1 MKKNKIVLGLTLVL
15 GAVLLTTGCKAK
27 LANGEEVAISVN
39 GQNITA
45 DDLYKELKNKYAK
58 NLIIDEI
65 DKKIFNEIYKDD
77 KEIEENVTKQ
87 IEYYKSMYSDNWDTM
102 LKQSGFTD
110 DNDLKDYFRL
120 SFQREKAADD
130 YIKDSITDNDV
141 KKYYEEELGKDV
153 SAKHILIKVGTNG
166 DGLSDE
172 EAKKKA
178 EDLINQLNNG
188 ADFATLASENSDDTG
203 SKSKGGDL
211 GYFNKGEMVK
221 EFEDAVYNL
230 EVGKYTEE
238 PVKTSYGY
246 HIILKTDEKEKGSLD
261 ELKDSIK
268 EKIYNKKLNED
279 SNAQSHAL
287 IEIRKNYKL
296 DFNDSKLK
304 DLYNEYIDELEKEDK

>member
-1 MKKNKIVLGLTLVL
+1 MRRNKIVLGLTLVL

-45 DDLYKELKNKYAK
+45 DDLYKELKKKYAK
-58 NLIIDEI
+58 SLIVDEI

-77 KEIEENVTKQ
+77 AEIEENVNKQ
-87 IEYYKSMYSDNWDTM
+87 IEYYKSMYSDNWDKM

-120 SFQREKAADD
+120 SFQREKAAND
-130 YIKDSITDNDV
+130 YIKENISDNDI
-141 KKYYEEELGKDV
+141 KKYYDEELGNDV
-153 SAKHILIKVGTNG
+153 SAKHILIKVSDDVT
-166 DGLSDE
+166 DE
-172 EAKKKA
+172 EAKAKA

-188 ADFATLASENSDDTG
+188 ADFSTLASENSDDTG
-203 SKSKGGDL
+203 SKSNGGSL
-211 GYFNKGEMVK
+211 GYFNKGDMVK
-221 EFEDAVYNL
+221 EFEDAVYSL
-230 EVGKYTEE
+230 EVGKYTTE

-246 HIILKTDEKEKGSLD
+246 HIILKTDEKEKGSLED
-261 ELKDSIK
+261 LKETIK
-268 EKIYNKKLNED
+268 EKIYNKKLND
-279 SNAQSHAL
+279 DTNAQSNAL

-304 DLYNEYIDELEKEDK
+304 DLYNEYIDDLNSKEE